1 MATCVQTIEGGSVT
15 PIANNYTGEVSLD
28 ASANRVFSF
37 SLETSLTVY
46 VKLTFNASTT
56 PLKNVSVTLLNASK
70 GIITTTTFKETSG
83 FQTTLQRG
91 EYYICLRTLIG
102 SYALTLNMSTL
113 IYRSD
118 ITIPMV
124 AASGTQSSFSLKV
137 VKPRVKC
144 TQPMKFEIIEGSLP
158 PGLTFNE
165 AGLVSGTVPVIDTL
179 GLLKIPSA
187 NLMVPLENETLAL
200 SLQWYFTVKV
210 SLLSDP
216 SRFDTKRFCLQLY
229 NNNSLSIHEHTS
241 GEAHTEYHYER
252 ETVHVHRETTL
263 CDPGGST
270 PIIQTRLVDFVKAY
284 TLPDNVDPR
293 VLSALNVP
301 VPYDVT
307 TLGTNS
313 QDRAKNWAS
322 DGAITSD
329 VLTVDALA
337 QNMIDFMGADFFK
350 GDNDDNSYESI
361 DVPFVSESDAFVV
374 PFVAV
379 DEFDVKTYVTKN
391 LERVWSQGVDRD
403 FINRWVVGDATL
415 TCELRPLDA
424 YGQTVGDFT
433 TDGDEQLDAQPD
445 NDTAVMDDAP
455 LLPLDE
461 YGNEVPLD
469 LTKVGIA
476 SQTLVLIGGQYTD
489 EVDPTFIFEKSFS
502 DMINSLDEL
511 FLNSFE
517 GLTSYATLSE
527 VT

>member
-1 MATCVQTIEGGSVT
+1 MATCVQTIESGSVT
-15 PIANNYTGEVSLD
+15 AIANNYTGEVSLD

-37 SLETSLTVY
+37 VLETSLTVY

-56 PLKNVSVTLLNASK
+56 PLKNVSVALLNANR

-113 IYRSD
+113 IYRND

-124 AASGTQSSFSLKV
+124 AATGTRSSFNLKV
-137 VKPRVKC
+137 LKPRVKC

-165 AGLVSGTVPVIDTL
+165 AGLISGTIPVIDTL
-179 GLLKIPSA
+179 NLIKIPSA
-187 NLMVPLENETLAL
+187 NLMVPLDNETLAL
-200 SLQWYFTVKV
+200 SLQWFFTVKV

-322 DGAITSD
+322 DGAINSD
-329 VLTVDALA
+329 TLKVDALA
-337 QNMIDFMGADFFK
+337 QNMVEFMGADFFEV
-350 GDNDDNSYESI
+350 DNSGEYESI
-361 DVPFVSESDAFVV
+361 DVPFTSESDAFVV
-374 PFVAV
+374 PFATSDVS
-379 DEFDVKTYVTKN
+379 DVKAYVTTN
-391 LERVWSQGVDRD
+391 LSDVLAQGVDRD
-403 FINRWVVGDATL
+403 FINRWRVGDASI

-424 YGQTVGDFT
+424 YGQAVGDFT
-433 TDGDEQLDAQPD
+433 TDGDSE
-445 NDTAVMDDAP
+445 VIDDEPQDETTDELP
-455 LLPLDE
+455 LLPLDK
-461 YGNEVPLD
+461 YGNEVPID
-469 LTKVGIA
+469 LTKVGVA
-476 SQTLVLIGGQYTD
+476 SQTLVLISGQYID
-489 EVDPTFIFEKSFS
+489 EVDPTFVFEKSFS

-517 GLTSYATLSE
+517 GLTSYATLK
-527 VT
+527 

>member
-56 PLKNVSVTLLNASK
+56 PLKNVAVTLLNANK
-70 GIITTTTFKETSG
+70 DIITTTTFKETSG

-137 VKPRVKC
+137 LKPRVKC
-144 TQPMKFEIIEGSLP
+144 TQPMKFEIIDGSLP

-210 SLLSDP
+210 SLLSNP

-229 NNNSLSIHEHTS
+229 NNNSLSIHEHTD
-241 GEAHTEYHYER
+241 GEANTQYHYER
-252 ETVHVHRETTL
+252 ETVHVHPETTL
-263 CDPGGST
+263 CGPDGIK
-270 PIIQTRLVDFVKAY
+270 PITQTRLVDFVKAY

-293 VLSALNVP
+293 VLSALHMP
-301 VPYDVT
+301 IPYDVT
-307 TLGTNS
+307 TLGLNS
-313 QDRAKNWAS
+313 HDRAKNWAS

-350 GDNDDNSYESI
+350 DDTADSYETV
-361 DVPFVSESDAFVV
+361 DVPFTSENDAFVV
-374 PFVAV
+374 PFAV
-379 DEFDVKTYVTKN
+379 SDVTDVKAYVTTN
-391 LERVWSQGVDRD
+391 LDDVLAQGVDRD
-403 FINRWVVGDATL
+403 IIDRWMVGDASI
-415 TCELRPLDA
+415 TCELRPLDI
-424 YGQTVGDFT
+424 YGQTVGDFN
-433 TDGDEQLDAQPD
+433 TDGDSSEVVDDEPQDE
-445 NDTAVMDDAP
+445 TADELP
-455 LLPLDE
+455 LLPLDK
-461 YGNEVPLD
+461 YGNEVPID
-469 LTKVGIA
+469 LTKVGVVA
-476 SQTLVLIGGQYTD
+476 QTLVLITGQYMD
-489 EVDPTFIFEKSFS
+489 EVDPAFIFEKSFS

-511 FLNSFE
+511 FLNSFD
-517 GLTSYATLSE
+517 GLTSYATLK
-527 VT
+527 

>member
-1 MATCVQTIEGGSVT
+1 MATCVQTIDSGSVT
-15 PIANNYTGEVSLD
+15 AIGNNYAAEVSLN

-37 SLETSLTVY
+37 ALETSLTVY
-46 VKLTFNASTT
+46 VKLTFKTSTT
-56 PLKNVSVTLLNASK
+56 PLKNVSVTLLNANK
-70 GIITTTTFKETSG
+70 DIITTTTFKETSG

-102 SYALTLNMSTL
+102 SYTLTLEMSTL

-118 ITIPMV
+118 IKIPMI
-124 AASGTQSSFSLKV
+124 ATSGTRSSFSLKV
-137 VKPRVKC
+137 VKPKVKC

-179 GLLKIPSA
+179 SLLKIPSA

-210 SLLSDP
+210 SLLSNP

-241 GEAHTEYHYER
+241 GEARTEYHYER

-284 TLPDNVDPR
+284 TLPDNVDSR
-293 VLSALNVP
+293 VLSALNTP

-307 TLGTNS
+307 ALGTNS

-322 DGAITSD
+322 DGAINGD
-329 VLTVDALA
+329 ALKVDALA

-350 GDNDDNSYESI
+350 DDTADSYETV
-361 DVPFVSESDAFVV
+361 DVPFTSESDAFVV
-374 PFVAV
+374 PFVAA

-391 LERVWSQGVDRD
+391 LERVWAQGVDHD
-403 FINRWVVGDATL
+403 LINRWMVGDATL

-433 TDGDEQLDAQPD
+433 TDGEEQLDEQTDDAE
-445 NDTAVMDDAP
+445 VMDDAP

-461 YGNEVPLD
+461 YGNEVALD

-476 SQTLVLIGGQYTD
+476 SQTLVLISGQYTD
-489 EVDPTFIFEKSFS
+489 EVDPMFIFEKSFS